1 MGEGKDQAF
10 SVVFEFE
17 KVTKNT
23 VKYAERPKPGEPARI
38 GSLYVQKWALGEE
51 PPKQVVVTL
60 DASSESSVSQRK
72 GS

>member
-38 GSLYVQKWALGEE
+38 GSLYVQKWALAGET
-51 PPKQVVVTL
+51 PPRQLAVTIS
-60 DASSESSVSQRK
+60 AGAKPQGKE
-72 GS
+72 GG

>member
-38 GSLYVQKWALGEE
+38 GALYVQKWALGSET
-51 PPKQVVVTL
+51 PPRELSVTIS
-60 DASSESSVSQRK
+60 AGAKPQGKE
-72 GS
+72 GG

>member
-23 VKYAERPKPGEPARI
+23 VKYAERPKPGEPTRI
-38 GSLYVQKWALGEE
+38 GSLYVQKWALGSET
-51 PPKQVVVTL
+51 PPRELAVTIS
-60 DASSESSVSQRK
+60 AGANPVGKE
-72 GS
+72 GA

>member
-1 MGEGKDQAF
+1 MGEGKDPGF

-38 GSLYVQKWALGEE
+38 GTLYVQKWALGSDN
-51 PPKQVVVTL
+51 PPRQLVVTIS
-60 DASSESSVSQRK
+60 AGARPGKE
-72 GS
+72 GA